1 MKMFNNNFKFSETLA
16 KSVQRTRFKR
26 PFRLKTSF
34 NVGELVPLMVDEVLP
49 GDTFKISVKTLTR
62 LQALLTPVMDNA
74 FLDVYAF
81 FVPSRLCWDN
91 WKKFQGEAEPEEWE
105 ETTELTIPQY
115 YVSGNTAF
123 DTFKYVNSFWD
134 HMGIPC
140 KTKVGQSLTF
150 SRLPINAFALIYNY
164 YFRDENLIT
173 STNVNKT
180 NVTLNVT
187 SNQIPNWNVN
197 ALNNNCRL
205 PKVAKFHDYF
215 TSALPKAQK
224 GEPVSAQVIQ
234 GLVPVVTG
242 EQRLV
247 SGTSPLTFAN
257 VSGSF
262 LDTGSYPLRLNK
274 FYPGDNPSLMVI
286 GPEGTEAL
294 PPADENASYYVP
306 NNLYASFNEGEG
318 LNYVD
323 INSLRLAF
331 QTQRMLEQF
340 ARTGT
345 RYSEILNGMF
355 GVRAPDASLQNP
367 QYIGGTRTAINI
379 QQVVQTSATGDG
391 TTPLANVAGYSVS
404 FNDDYI
410 GTLDAVEHGYLIIVG
425 CVRTEHTYSQGL
437 ERFWSR
443 KLRTDF
449 YMPVFAHLGEQ
460 PIKTQEIYQDGSV
473 PPTEYFGFNEAW
485 ADYRY
490 KPSRYDSEMRTS
502 LASWHFGDTF
512 TTRPYLSKEFIEET
526 NANVDRTLAVTTED
540 ANQVIMDCFIDM
552 DCIRPMPLYSVP
564 GLIDHF

>member
-1 MKMFNNNFKFSETLA
+1 MKMYNNNFKFSETLA

-49 GDTFKISVKTLTR
+49 GDTYKISVKTLTR

-81 FVPSRLCWDN
+81 FVPSRLCWDK
-91 WKKFQGEAEPEEWE
+91 WKEFQGEAEPEEWE

-115 YVSGNTAF
+115 IVQSSTKFTESA
-123 DTFKYVNSFWD
+123 YVNSLWD
-134 HMGIPC
+134 HLGIPC
-140 KTKVGQSLTF
+140 KTATGHALSF
-150 SRLPINAFALIYNY
+150 SRLPINAFALTYNY

-173 STNVNKT
+173 STNVDKTNANKT
-180 NVTLNVT
+180 VSSTT
-187 SNQIPNWNVN
+187 IADWGVN
-197 ALNNNCRL
+197 ALNSNCKL

-234 GLVPVVTG
+234 GLIPVVTG
-242 EQRLV
+242 DEYTGSTGVPMTFAGAMNTTLNIGLYPLEVNKYQAAGTIDLIARSSEGTSAQAPGT
-247 SGTSPLTFAN
+247 SGTAGL
-257 VSGSF
+257 
-262 LDTGSYPLRLNK
+262 
-274 FYPGDNPSLMVI
+274 
-286 GPEGTEAL
+286 
-294 PPADENASYYVP
+294 VP
-306 NNLYASFNEGEG
+306 NNLYADFSKGEG
-318 LNYVD
+318 LSYVD

-379 QQVVQTSATGDG
+379 QQVVQTSATTDD

-443 KLRTDF
+443 QRRTDF

-460 PIKTQEIYQDGSV
+460 PIKTQEIFQNGSV
-473 PPTEYFGFNEAW
+473 APTEYFGFNEAW

-490 KPSRYDSEMRTS
+490 KPSRFDSEMRTT
-502 LASWHFGDTF
+502 LAPWHFGDKFSTK
-512 TTRPYLSKEFIEET
+512 PVLSKGFIEET
-526 NANVDRTLAVTTED
+526 SVNVDRTLAITSTS

>member
-1 MKMFNNNFKFSETLA
+1 MKMHNNNFRFSETLA

-49 GDTFKISVKTLTR
+49 GDTYKISVKTLTR

-81 FVPSRLCWDN
+81 FVPSRLCWDS
-91 WKKFQGEAEPEEWE
+91 WKEFQGEAEPEEWQ

-115 YVSGNTAF
+115 VVQSSTKFTEA
-123 DTFKYVNSFWD
+123 TYVNSLWD

-140 KTKVGQSLTF
+140 KTATGHALSF
-150 SRLPINAFALIYNY
+150 SRLPINAFALTYNY
-164 YFRDENLIT
+164 YFRDENLIS
-173 STNVNKT
+173 STNVDKTNANKT
-180 NVTLNVT
+180 VSSTT
-187 SNQIPNWNVN
+187 IADWGVN
-197 ALNNNCRL
+197 ALNSNCKL

-242 EQRLV
+242 DQISVSASVPMSFVGAMNTTLNTGLYPLEVNKYQSGGSIDLLARSAQGTSAV
-247 SGTSPLTFAN
+247 TPGQSGTVGL
-257 VSGSF
+257 
-262 LDTGSYPLRLNK
+262 
-274 FYPGDNPSLMVI
+274 
-286 GPEGTEAL
+286 
-294 PPADENASYYVP
+294 VP
-306 NNLYASFNEGEG
+306 NNLYADFSEGEG
-318 LNYVD
+318 LSYVD

-345 RYSEILNGMF
+345 RYSEILSGMF

-379 QQVVQTSATGDG
+379 QQVVQTSATTDD

-437 ERFWSR
+437 EKFWSR
-443 KLRTDF
+443 QRRTDF

-460 PIKTQEIYQDGSV
+460 PIKTQEIFQNGSV
-473 PPTEYFGFNEAW
+473 APTEYFGFNEAW

-490 KPSRYDSEMRTS
+490 KPSRFDSEMRTT
-502 LASWHFGDTF
+502 LAPWHFGDKFSTK
-512 TTRPYLSKEFIEET
+512 PVLSKGFIEET
-526 NANVDRTLAVTTED
+526 SVNVDRTLAITSMS

>member
-1 MKMFNNNFKFSETLA
+1 MKMYNNNFKFSETLS

-49 GDTFKISVKTLTR
+49 GDTYKISVKTLTR

-105 ETTELTIPQY
+105 DNTELTIPQY
-115 YVSGNTAF
+115 TVPYNVGF
-123 DTFKYVNSFWD
+123 DEEDYVNSLWD

-140 KTKVGQSLTF
+140 KTQKSFALSF
-150 SRLPINAFALIYNY
+150 SRLPINAFALVYNY

-173 STNVNKT
+173 STHVDKSNKNINV
-180 NVTLNVT
+180 V
-187 SNQIPNWNVN
+187 SNDIGNWAVSS
-197 ALNNNCRL
+197 LICNCRL

-242 EQRLV
+242 AQRTPV
-247 SGTSPLTFAN
+247 SADSMTFVSYSPL
-257 VSGSF
+257 
-262 LDTGSYPLRLNK
+262 DTSLYPLEVNK
-274 FYPGDNPSLMVI
+274 FYPGDNPTLIVRDSAASDAV
-286 GPEGTEAL
+286 
-294 PPADENASYYVP
+294 PPADNGVFNLVP
-306 NNLYASFNEGEG
+306 NNLYADFNEGEG
-318 LNYVD
+318 LSYVD

-367 QYIGGTRTAINI
+367 QYIGGTRTPINI
-379 QQVVQTSATGDG
+379 QQVVQTSATGED

-410 GTLDAVEHGYLIIVG
+410 GTLDAVEHGYLLIVG

-443 KLRTDF
+443 QRRTDF

-460 PIKTQEIYQDGSV
+460 PIKTQEIFQDGSV
-473 PPTEYFGFNEAW
+473 SPFDYFGFNEAW

-490 KPSRYDSEMRTS
+490 KPSRFDSEMRTT
-502 LASWHFGDTF
+502 LAPWHFGDIF
-512 TTRPYLSKEFIEET
+512 KVKPVLSKDFIEET
-526 NANVDRTLAVTTED
+526 DINVDRALAITSDVS
-540 ANQVIMDCFIDM
+540 NQVIMDCFVDM